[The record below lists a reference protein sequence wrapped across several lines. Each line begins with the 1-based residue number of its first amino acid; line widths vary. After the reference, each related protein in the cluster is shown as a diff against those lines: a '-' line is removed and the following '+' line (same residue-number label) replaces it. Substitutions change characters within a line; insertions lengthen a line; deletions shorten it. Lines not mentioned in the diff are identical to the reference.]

1 MTPRSLNL
9 TKPLRRK
16 MQRALQNLLSRATR
30 APVFRAPQARNMSA
44 LPGKEQINAASA
56 RASEEVASLGA
67 SLGESVQKLQWWTN
81 AKVFA
86 LPSFTPQCLNSAMLS
101 VLNSLGTNLNASIS
115 AQIA

>member
-1 MTPRSLNL
+1 MTPRSLNQFL

-44 LPGKEQINAASA
+44 LPGKEQMNAASA
-56 RASEEVASLGA
+56 RASEEAANLGA

-81 AKVFA
+81 AKVV
-86 LPSFTPQCLNSAMLS
+86 CL
-101 VLNSLGTNLNASIS
+101 VLVHPLVYELCHAER
-115 AQIA
+115 AE